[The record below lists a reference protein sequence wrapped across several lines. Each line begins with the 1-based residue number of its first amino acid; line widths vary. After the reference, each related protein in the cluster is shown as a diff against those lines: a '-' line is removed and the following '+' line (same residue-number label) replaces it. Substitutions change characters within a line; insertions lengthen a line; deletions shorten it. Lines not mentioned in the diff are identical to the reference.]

1 MSWDNGDVWKNRFGF
16 IFKYAGTLGF
26 YFKTAK
32 QYFEWINIFVDS
44 VS

>member
-16 IFKYAGTLGF
+16 IFKYAGTF